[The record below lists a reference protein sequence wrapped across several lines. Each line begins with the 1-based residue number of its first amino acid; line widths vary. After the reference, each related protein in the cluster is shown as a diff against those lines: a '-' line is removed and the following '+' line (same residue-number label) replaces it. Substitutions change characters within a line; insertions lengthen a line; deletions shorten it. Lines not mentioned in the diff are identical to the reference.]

1 MKTLTIK
8 MAGLAAIALLVIV
21 TLRVYA
27 QTPVSQNES
36 EPERDFR
43 LKMTKEHEFK
53 NSEAAFDT
61 ALNSLASDT
70 VYRFTKKYKDG
81 TTKEKQSKSISLKT
95 DHVTISELAASEPSG
110 ELTAIGVHVTQTIYT
125 NTVSDIQK
133 VVDQLK

>member
-1 MKTLTIK
+1 MKTLPIK

-27 QTPVSQNES
+27 QTPVSQNER
-36 EPERDFR
+36 EPERDFQLR
-43 LKMTKEHEFK
+43 ITKEHEFK
-53 NSEAAFDT
+53 NSENAFDT
-61 ALNSLASDT
+61 ALNGLAPDT

-81 TTKEKQSKSISLKT
+81 TTKEKHSKSVSLKT
-95 DHVTISELAASEPSG
+95 DQVTISELAASEPSG